1 MMNFDTIEKYSN
13 FISYQRIKAIK
24 AKQKF
29 DNKGP
34 KSNKFQILGKGTNT
48 YQDYLDKKDGFKCC
62 CVKTCNGCCNYA
74 PIPSISNSV
83 SQSYSNT
90 SMEECI
96 CFKGML
102 EVGQGDLSGTIL
114 YRGYTNGSTINSAYP
129 GSAFGYISPNKTCED
144 LLIAGLFY
152 VETSPYTIVLTL
164 TGDTFGD
171 TIWTCLILTQGSTTI
186 RLRKLSSSPP
196 NKTDTGILYSWDNVN
211 IIEKFT
217 TGKQWCVMLT
227 Q

>member
-1 MMNFDTIEKYSN
+1 MNFDTIEKYSN

-24 AKQKF
+24 VKQKF

-83 SQSYSNT
+83 SQSYSAT
-90 SMEECI
+90 SIEECI

-102 EVGQGDLSGTIL
+102 KVGQGDLSGSPC
-114 YRGYTNGSTINSAYP
+114 RGYTNGYTTYV

-152 VETSPYTIVLTL
+152 VVTSPYTIVLVL

-186 RLRKLSSSPP
+186 RLRKLSSTAV
-196 NKTDTGILYSWDNVN
+196 KTDTEIIYTWDNVN

>member
-1 MMNFDTIEKYSN
+1 
-13 FISYQRIKAIK
+13 
-24 AKQKF
+24 
-29 DNKGP
+29 
-34 KSNKFQILGKGTNT
+34 
-48 YQDYLDKKDGFKCC
+48 
-62 CVKTCNGCCNYA
+62 
-74 PIPSISNSV
+74 
-83 SQSYSNT
+83 
-90 SMEECI
+90 
-96 CFKGML
+96 ML
-102 EVGQGDLSGTIL
+102 KVGQGDLSGSTC
-114 YRGYTNGSTINSAYP
+114 RGYTNGSTINSAYP

-186 RLRKLSSSPP
+186 RLRKLSSTPD
-196 NKTDTGILYSWDNVN
+196 KTDTGILYSWKNVT
-211 IIEKFT
+211 IVEKFT